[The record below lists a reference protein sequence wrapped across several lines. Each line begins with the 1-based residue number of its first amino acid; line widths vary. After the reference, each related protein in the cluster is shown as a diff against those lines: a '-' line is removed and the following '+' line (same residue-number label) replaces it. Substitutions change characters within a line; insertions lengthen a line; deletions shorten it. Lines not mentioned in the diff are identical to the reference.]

1 MALTRRSFLRAG
13 LAGTLALATAG
24 GMYRLTRSPAALH
37 AFVLDDDGRA
47 VLRALIPV
55 LLDGALDPRGEQLG
69 AALERTIATIRQLP
83 LRTQKEV
90 QDVFALLA
98 LGPARRLLA
107 GVPVQW
113 TAAQPDDVAAF
124 LQRWRTHRLGLLQT
138 AYHAL
143 HDLVLGAW
151 YSDPTSWQA
160 VGYPGP
166 PFELS

>member
-1 MALTRRSFLRAG
+1 MALNRRSFLRAG
-13 LAGTLALATAG
+13 MAGALLLSTVG
-24 GMYRLTRSPAALH
+24 GVYRLTRSPAALQ
-37 AFVLDDDGRA
+37 AFVLDDQGRA

-55 LLDGALDPRGEQLG
+55 LLDGVVGQDGAAAQ

-107 GVPVQW
+107 GVPDGW
-113 TAAQPDDVAAF
+113 AQAKPEDIAAF
-124 LQRWRTHRLGLLQT
+124 LQSWRVHRVGMLQT

-151 YSDPTSWQA
+151 YSDPAAWPV

-166 PFELS
+166 PFELN

>member
-1 MALTRRSFLRAG
+1 MALNRRSFLRAG
-13 LAGTLALATAG
+13 LAGALLLSTVG
-24 GMYRLTRSPAALH
+24 GVYRLTRSPAALQ
-37 AFVLDDDGRA
+37 AFVLDDQGRA

-55 LLDGALDPRGEQLG
+55 LLDGAIADTQV
-69 AALERTIATIRQLP
+69 ALERTVATIRQLP

-107 GVPVQW
+107 GVPDGWEQ
-113 TAAQPDDVAAF
+113 AKQEDVAVF
-124 LQRWRTHRLGLLQT
+124 LQSWRVHRIGMLQT

-151 YSDPTSWQA
+151 YSDAAAWPV

-166 PFELS
+166 PFELN

>member
-1 MALTRRSFLRAG
+1 MALNRRSFLRAG
-13 LAGTLALATAG
+13 VAGALLLATAG
-24 GMYRLTRSPAALH
+24 GLYRLTRSPAALQ
-37 AFVLDDDGRA
+37 AFVLDDQGRA

-55 LLDGALDPRGEQLG
+55 LLDGVDADPQ

-107 GVPVQW
+107 GVPDSW
-113 TAAQPDDVAAF
+113 AQARPEDIAAF
-124 LQRWRTHRLGLLQT
+124 LQSWRVHRIGMLQT

-151 YSDPTSWQA
+151 YADADAWPA
-160 VGYPGP
+160 LGYSGP
-166 PFELS
+166 PFELN